1 MNSYNAQCIGQ
12 YMNCYIIDRIDFIN
26 KMQQGMSL
34 EEYWYIQKNKK
45 EIFISRGTK
54 NAVHPFLCYRFIVN
68 GKTYYGTSKVGYSR
82 DIHARM
88 AGKPCKV
95 YYRSD
100 NPYISSPG
108 DINGNIP
115 DDESQPLSI
124 VAMVMGIL
132 SLSLFCIPFASIAI
146 SGISFALSLI
156 ARSGKKTNNYFALA
170 GIICSGIA
178 LLSGIFCTIAFMFL
192 YYSKQ
197 LPF

>member
-1 MNSYNAQCIGQ
+1 
-12 YMNCYIIDRIDFIN
+12 
-26 KMQQGMSL
+26 
-34 EEYWYIQKNKK
+34 
-45 EIFISRGTK
+45 
-54 NAVHPFLCYRFIVN
+54 
-68 GKTYYGTSKVGYSR
+68 
-82 DIHARM
+82 M
-88 AGKPCKV
+88 AGSPCKV

-108 DINGNIP
+108 DINGNTP

-178 LLSGIFCTIAFMFL
+178 LLSGIIGTIVFMFL
-192 YYSKQ
+192 YYTNQ